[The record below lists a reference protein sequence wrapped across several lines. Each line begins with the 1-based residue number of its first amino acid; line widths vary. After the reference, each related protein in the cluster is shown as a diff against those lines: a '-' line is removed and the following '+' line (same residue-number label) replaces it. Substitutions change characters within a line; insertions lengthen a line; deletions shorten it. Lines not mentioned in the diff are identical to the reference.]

1 MYIVFG
7 ILTTVVN
14 YSVFLLWYNTLFRGK
29 DGLYANIM
37 AFIAAVLFAFVVNK
51 LFVFKSKSWSF
62 MVLKKE
68 IPSFLATRIGSFIVE
83 EFGIFIAE
91 KILRLNRFEVLR
103 IWDTVIDGIVI
114 AKLALVIVVVLLN
127 YVFCKFFAFKS
138 TTIK

>member
-14 YSVFLLWYNTLFRGK
+14 YSAFLLWYNTLFIGK
-29 DGLYANIM
+29 DGLYANII
-37 AFIAAVLFAFVVNK
+37 AFIEAVLFAFVVNK
-51 LFVFKSKSWSF
+51 LFVFESKSWSF

-83 EFGIFIAE
+83 EFGLFIAE

-127 YVFCKFFAFKS
+127 YVFCKFFVFKS

>member
-14 YSVFLLWYNTLFRGK
+14 YSVFLLCYNTLFRGK
-29 DGLYANIM
+29 DGLYANIIT
-37 AFIAAVLFAFVVNK
+37 FIAAVLFAFVVNK
-51 LFVFKSKSWSF
+51 LFVFESKSWSF

-68 IPSFLATRIGSFIVE
+68 IPSFLATRIGLFY
-83 EFGIFIAE
+83 AE

-114 AKLALVIVVVLLN
+114 AKLALAIVVVLLN
-127 YVFCKFFAFKS
+127 YVFYKFFVFKS

>member
-14 YSVFLLWYNTLFRGK
+14 CSVFLLCYNTLFRGK
-29 DGLYANIM
+29 DGLYANIIT
-37 AFIAAVLFAFVVNK
+37 FIAAVLFAFVVNK
-51 LFVFKSKSWSF
+51 LFVFESKSWSF

-68 IPSFLATRIGSFIVE
+68 IPSFLATRIGLFY
-83 EFGIFIAE
+83 AE

-114 AKLALVIVVVLLN
+114 AKLALAIVVVLLN
-127 YVFCKFFAFKS
+127 YVFYKFFVFKS

>member
-7 ILTTVVN
+7 ILITVVN

-29 DGLYANIM
+29 DGLYANSI
-37 AFIAAVLFAFVVNK
+37 AFIEAVLFAFVVNK
-51 LFVFKSKSWSF
+51 LFVFESKSWSF

-83 EFGIFIAE
+83 EFGLFIAE

-103 IWDTVIDGIVI
+103 IWDFDV
-114 AKLALVIVVVLLN
+114 
-127 YVFCKFFAFKS
+127 
-138 TTIK
+138 

>member
-1 MYIVFG
+1 MCSKVKVG
-7 ILTTVVN
+7 
-14 YSVFLLWYNTLFRGK
+14 LLWFEKRNS
-29 DGLYANIM
+29 I
-37 AFIAAVLFAFVVNK
+37 
-51 LFVFKSKSWSF
+51 
-62 MVLKKE
+62 
-68 IPSFLATRIGSFIVE
+68 FLATRIGSFIVE

>member
-14 YSVFLLWYNTLFRGK
+14 YSVFLLCYNTLFRGK
-29 DGLYANIM
+29 DGLYANIIT
-37 AFIAAVLFAFVVNK
+37 FIAAVLFAFVVNK
-51 LFVFKSKSWSF
+51 LFVFESKSWSF

-68 IPSFLATRIGSFIVE
+68 IPSFLATRIGLFY
-83 EFGIFIAE
+83 AE
-91 KILRLNRFEVLR
+91 KVLRLNRFEVLR

-114 AKLALVIVVVLLN
+114 AKLALAIVVVLLN
-127 YVFCKFFAFKS
+127 YVFYKFFVFKS

>member
-1 MYIVFG
+1 MVFYG
-7 ILTTVVN
+7 FEKRNSI
-14 YSVFLLWYNTLFRGK
+14 
-29 DGLYANIM
+29 
-37 AFIAAVLFAFVVNK
+37 
-51 LFVFKSKSWSF
+51 
-62 MVLKKE
+62 
-68 IPSFLATRIGSFIVE
+68 FLATRIGSFIVE

-127 YVFCKFFAFKS
+127 YVFCEFFVFKS

>member
-14 YSVFLLWYNTLFRGK
+14 YSVFLLCYNTLFRSK
-29 DGLYANIM
+29 DGLYANII

-51 LFVFKSKSWSF
+51 LFVFESKSWSF

-68 IPSFLATRIGSFIVE
+68 IPSFLAKRIGSFIVE
-83 EFGIFIAE
+83 EFGLFIAE

-114 AKLALVIVVVLLN
+114 AKLALAIVVVLLN
-127 YVFCKFFAFKS
+127 YVFCKFFVFKS

>member
-14 YSVFLLWYNTLFRGK
+14 YSVFLLCYNTLFRGK
-29 DGLYANIM
+29 DGLYANII

-51 LFVFKSKSWSF
+51 LFVFESKSWSF

>member
-14 YSVFLLWYNTLFRGK
+14 YSVFLLCYNTLFRGK
-29 DGLYANIM
+29 DGLYANIIT
-37 AFIAAVLFAFVVNK
+37 FIAAVLFAFVVNK
-51 LFVFKSKSWSF
+51 LFVFESKSWSF

-68 IPSFLATRIGSFIVE
+68 IPSFLATRIGSFY
-83 EFGIFIAE
+83 AE

-114 AKLALVIVVVLLN
+114 AKLALAIVVVLLN
-127 YVFCKFFAFKS
+127 YVFCKFFVFKS

>member
-14 YSVFLLWYNTLFRGK
+14 YSVFLLCYNTLFRGK
-29 DGLYANIM
+29 DGLYANII

-62 MVLKKE
+62 MALKKE

-83 EFGIFIAE
+83 EFGI
-91 KILRLNRFEVLR
+91 L
-103 IWDTVIDGIVI
+103 
-114 AKLALVIVVVLLN
+114 
-127 YVFCKFFAFKS
+127 
-138 TTIK
+138 

>member
-14 YSVFLLWYNTLFRGK
+14 YSAFLLWYNTLFRGK
-29 DGLYANIM
+29 DGLYANII
-37 AFIAAVLFAFVVNK
+37 AFIEAVLFAFVVNK
-51 LFVFKSKSWSF
+51 LFVFESKSF

-83 EFGIFIAE
+83 EFGLFIAE

-127 YVFCKFFAFKS
+127 YVFCKFFVFKS